1 MPEVDLILLHP
12 PSVYDFRKKSIMYG
26 PVSDVVPSTQIF
38 EMYPIGFMTILEYLE
53 RHGYSVRIINVAL
66 RMLRSRR
73 FDVEKLIR
81 SLNPA
86 AFGLDLHWLV
96 HAQGGLELAK
106 IIKKYH
112 PQTPV
117 IFGGLSASYY
127 HEQLILYPQ
136 VDYVIRGDSAEEPLR
151 QLLSAIKQK
160 TSAEDVPNL
169 TWKDGDRVRVNELSN
184 VPSDLNGIA
193 FDYRKIM
200 RSSARHFDMVG
211 HLPFRD
217 WLSYPIL
224 AALSCRG
231 CVHNC
236 LICGGSATAY
246 QNICRRRSPAYRD
259 AELVAQDITLIS
271 QYIIAPI
278 IILGDILQ
286 AGPQYAEDLL
296 NQLKGKNI
304 KNHIALEFFSPPSR
318 EFLQMVADS
327 IPNFNMQIS
336 PESHDEEIR
345 RTFGRAYDNHSLER
359 SIENALELGC
369 KRVDVFF
376 MIGLP
381 GQTSQ
386 SVSQTIGY
394 CEELLEKYGGTGFQP
409 RRKASCGV
417 KTRPRW
423 PCHWSDG
430 KIHPYISPLAPFLD
444 PGSQAFENPQ
454 RYGYRLFYKTLEEHR
469 QALLQPSWKYMLN
482 YETEWMSRDE
492 LVTSTY
498 DAALELN
505 RLKAKYGLLKQKEA
519 EKIEVRIKEAK
530 ELVQRID
537 RIVSIQDKKLQE
549 QKMVELTNRFDQLG
563 SSTIC
568 GKKELRWPTRL
579 VRFNLL
585 KVLQAALARN

>member
-1 MPEVDLILLHP
+1 MAETDLILLHP
-12 PSVYDFRKKSIMYG
+12 PSVYDFRKKAIMYG

-73 FDVEKLIR
+73 FDAEKLIR

-127 HEQLILYPQ
+127 HEQLIGYPQ
-136 VDYVIRGDSAEEPLR
+136 VDYVVRGDSAEEPLR
-151 QLLSAIKQK
+151 QLLSTIKEK
-160 TSAEDVPNL
+160 MSAQSVPNL
-169 TWKDGDRVRVNELSN
+169 TWKDGDKVRVNELSN
-184 VPSDLNGIA
+184 VPSDLNNIT

-200 RSSARHFDMVG
+200 RSSARHFDIVG

-224 AALSCRG
+224 TTLSCRG

-236 LICGGSATAY
+236 LICGGSAAAY
-246 QNICRRRSPAYRD
+246 RHICRRNAPAYRS
-259 AELVAQDITLIS
+259 AQLIAQDMALIS
-271 QYIIAPI
+271 QYTKAPI

-286 AGPQYAEDLL
+286 AGLGYARDLL
-296 NQLKGKNI
+296 NELKGKNM
-304 KNHIALEFFSPPSR
+304 KNHIALEFFSPPPR
-318 EFLQMVADS
+318 KFLEMVAET

-336 PESHDEEIR
+336 PESHDEKIR
-345 RTFGRAYDNHSLER
+345 RAFGRAYDNHSLER

-376 MIGLP
+376 MVGLP

-394 CEELLEKYGGTGFQP
+394 CEELLEKYGRNGS
-409 RRKASCGV
+409 A
-417 KTRPRW
+417 
-423 PCHWSDG
+423 

-444 PGSQAFENPQ
+444 PGSLAFEDPQ
-454 RYGYRLFYKTLEEHR
+454 KYGYRLFYKTLEEHR

-492 LVTSTY
+492 LVASTY
-498 DAALELN
+498 DAAFELN

-519 EKIEVRIKEAK
+519 KNIEVRIRKAK
-530 ELVQRID
+530 ELIRRID
-537 RIVSIQDKKLQE
+537 EIVLIKDKELRE

-568 GKKELRWPTRL
+568 GKKELRWPARL

-585 KVLQAALARN
+585 KVLQAALAGN

>member
-1 MPEVDLILLHP
+1 MAQREESRLMPEVDLILLHP
-12 PSVYDFRKKSIMYG
+12 PSVYDFRKKAIMFG

-53 RHGYSVRIINVAL
+53 RYGYSVRIINVAL
-66 RMLRSRR
+66 RMLRSHR

-96 HAQGGLELAK
+96 HAQGSLELAK

-112 PQTPV
+112 TQTPV
-117 IFGGLSASYY
+117 IFGGMSASYY
-127 HEQLILYPQ
+127 HKQLISYPQ
-136 VDYVIRGDSAEEPLR
+136 IDYVLRGDSAEEPLR
-151 QLLSAIKQK
+151 QLLSVIKEK
-160 TSAEDVPNL
+160 KSTENVPNL
-169 TWKDGDRVRVNELSN
+169 TWKDGDNIRINELSY
-184 VPSDLNGIA
+184 VSSDLNDIA

-200 RSSARHFDMVG
+200 RSSARHFDLVG

-217 WLSYPIL
+217 WLNYPIL

-236 LICGGSATAY
+236 LICGGSAAAY
-246 QNICRRRSPAYRD
+246 QNICQRRSPAYRSS
-259 AELVAQDITLIS
+259 ELIAQDITLIS
-271 QYIIAPI
+271 QYIGAPI
-278 IILGDILQ
+278 FILGDILQ
-286 AGPQYAEDLL
+286 AGPEYARDLL
-296 NQLKGKNI
+296 SKLKRKNI

-318 EFLQMVADS
+318 KFLEMVADS

-345 RTFGRAYDNHSLER
+345 RTFGRAYDNHSLEKC
-359 SIENALELGC
+359 IEDALELGC

-386 SVSQTIGY
+386 SVRGTIGY
-394 CEELLEKYGGTGFQP
+394 CEELLGKYD
-409 RRKASCGV
+409 RAS
-417 KTRPRW
+417 RA
-423 PCHWSDG
+423 

-444 PGSQAFENPQ
+444 PGSPAFENPQ

-482 YETEWMSRDE
+482 YETEWMSRGE

-530 ELVQRID
+530 ELIRRID
-537 RIVSIQDKKLQE
+537 QIVSIQDKKLQE
-549 QKMVELTNRFDQLG
+549 QKMGELTNQFNQL
-563 SSTIC
+563 SDSTIC
-568 GKKELRWPTRL
+568 GKEELRWPSRL
-579 VRFNLL
+579 VRFNLF
-585 KVLQAALARN
+585 KVFHAALTKNQSRLKRD

>member
-1 MPEVDLILLHP
+1 MAETDLILLHP
-12 PSVYDFRKKSIMYG
+12 PSVYDFRKKAIMYG
-26 PVSDVVPSTQIF
+26 PVSDGIPSTQIF

-81 SLNPA
+81 SLNTA

-127 HEQLILYPQ
+127 HEQLIGYPQ

-151 QLLSAIKQK
+151 QLLSTIKEK
-160 TSAEDVPNL
+160 LSAGDVPNL

-184 VPSDLNGIA
+184 VPSDLNGIT

-200 RSSARHFDMVG
+200 RSSARHFDVVG

-217 WLSYPIL
+217 WLNYPIL
-224 AALSCRG
+224 VALSCRG

-236 LICGGSATAY
+236 LICGGSAAAY
-246 QNICRRRSPAYRD
+246 RHICRRNAPAYRS
-259 AELVAQDITLIS
+259 AQLIAQDMALIS
-271 QYIIAPI
+271 QYTGAPI
-278 IILGDILQ
+278 FILGDILQ

-296 NQLKGKNI
+296 NQLKGKNM
-304 KNHIALEFFSPPSR
+304 KNHIALEFFSPPPR
-318 EFLQMVADS
+318 KFLEMVAET

-336 PESHDEEIR
+336 PESHDEKIR
-345 RTFGRAYDNHSLER
+345 RTFGRAYDNRSLER
-359 SIENALELGC
+359 SIENAIELGC

-376 MIGLP
+376 IIGLP

-394 CEELLEKYGGTGFQP
+394 CEELLEKYGRNGS
-409 RRKASCGV
+409 A
-417 KTRPRW
+417 
-423 PCHWSDG
+423 

-498 DAALELN
+498 AAALELN

-530 ELVQRID
+530 ELIRRID
-537 RIVSIQDKKLQE
+537 EIVLIKDKELRE
-549 QKMVELTNRFDQLG
+549 QKMVELTNRFEQLG

-585 KVLQAALARN
+585 KVLQAALARS

>member
-1 MPEVDLILLHP
+1 MAETDLILLHP
-12 PSVYDFRKKSIMYG
+12 PSVYDFRKKAIMYG

-73 FDVEKLIR
+73 FDAEKLIR

-127 HEQLILYPQ
+127 HEQLIGYPQ

-151 QLLSAIKQK
+151 QLLSAIKEK
-160 TSAEDVPNL
+160 MSAQSVPNL
-169 TWKDGDRVRVNELSN
+169 TWKDGDKVRVNELSN
-184 VPSDLNGIA
+184 VPSDLNNIT

-200 RSSARHFDMVG
+200 RSSARHFDIVG

-217 WLSYPIL
+217 WLNYPIL
-224 AALSCRG
+224 VALSCRG

-246 QNICRRRSPAYRD
+246 RHICRRNAPAYRS
-259 AELVAQDITLIS
+259 AQLIAQDMALIS
-271 QYIIAPI
+271 QYTRAPI

-286 AGPQYAEDLL
+286 AGLGYARDLL
-296 NQLKGKNI
+296 NELKGKNM
-304 KNHIALEFFSPPSR
+304 KNHIALEFFSPPPR
-318 EFLQMVADS
+318 KFLEMVAET

-336 PESHDEEIR
+336 PESHDEKIR
-345 RTFGRAYDNHSLER
+345 RAFGRAYDNHSLER

-376 MIGLP
+376 MVGLP

-394 CEELLEKYGGTGFQP
+394 CEELLEKYGRNGS
-409 RRKASCGV
+409 A
-417 KTRPRW
+417 
-423 PCHWSDG
+423 

-444 PGSQAFENPQ
+444 PGSLAFEDPQ
-454 RYGYRLFYKTLEEHR
+454 KYGYRLFYKTLEEHR

-492 LVTSTY
+492 LVASTY
-498 DAALELN
+498 DAAFELN

-519 EKIEVRIKEAK
+519 ENIEVRIRKAK
-530 ELVQRID
+530 ELIRRID
-537 RIVSIQDKKLQE
+537 EIVLIKDKELRE

-568 GKKELRWPTRL
+568 GKKELRWPARL

-585 KVLQAALARN
+585 KVLQAALAGN

>member
-1 MPEVDLILLHP
+1 MAKTDLILLHP
-12 PSVYDFRKKSIMYG
+12 PSVYDFRKKAIMYG
-26 PVSDVVPSTQIF
+26 PVSDGIPSTQIF

-73 FDVEKLIR
+73 FDAEKLIR

-117 IFGGLSASYY
+117 IFGGISASYY
-127 HEQLILYPQ
+127 HEQLIGYPQ

-151 QLLSAIKQK
+151 QLLSRLKEK
-160 TSAEDVPNL
+160 LSTEDVPNL

-184 VPSDLNGIA
+184 VSSDLNSIAA

-200 RSSARHFDMVG
+200 RSSARHFDLIG
-211 HLPFRD
+211 HLPFRG
-217 WLSYPIL
+217 WLNYPIL
-224 AALSCRG
+224 ATLSWRG
-231 CVHNC
+231 CIHNC
-236 LICGGSATAY
+236 LICGGSAVAY
-246 QNICRRRSPAYRD
+246 RHIFRRRSPAYRSPQ
-259 AELVAQDITLIS
+259 LVVQDIALIS
-271 QYIIAPI
+271 QYTRAPI
-278 IILGDILQ
+278 IILGDIRQ

-296 NQLKGKNI
+296 NQLKGKKI
-304 KNHIALEFFSPPSR
+304 KNHIALEFFSPPPR
-318 EFLQMVADS
+318 KFLEMMAET

-336 PESHDEEIR
+336 PESHDEKIR

-359 SIENALELGC
+359 SIENAIELGC

-376 MIGLP
+376 MIGLS

-386 SVSQTIGY
+386 SVSQTIEY
-394 CEELLEKYGGTGFQP
+394 CEELLEKYGRNG
-409 RRKASCGV
+409 S
-417 KTRPRW
+417 
-423 PCHWSDG
+423 S

-444 PGSQAFENPQ
+444 PGSRAFENPQ
-454 RYGYRLFYKTLEEHR
+454 KHGYRLFYKTLEEHR

-498 DAALELN
+498 DAAFELN
-505 RLKAKYGLLKQKEA
+505 RLKAKYGLVKQKEA
-519 EKIEVRIKEAK
+519 EKIEVRIKESK
-530 ELVQRID
+530 ELIRRID
-537 RIVSIQDKKLQE
+537 EIVSIQDKKLQE
-549 QKMVELTNRFDQLG
+549 QKMVELTNRSDQLD

-568 GKKELRWPTRL
+568 RKKELRWPTRL
-579 VRFNLL
+579 VKFNLL
-585 KVLQAALARN
+585 KVLQAALAGS

>member
-1 MPEVDLILLHP
+1 MPKVDLILLHP
-12 PSVYDFRKKSIMYG
+12 PTVYDFRKKAIMFG

-66 RMLRSRR
+66 RMLRNRR

-96 HAQGGLELAK
+96 HVQGGLELAK
-106 IIKKYH
+106 ITKKYH

-127 HEQLILYPQ
+127 HEQLIGYPE

-151 QLLSAIKQK
+151 QLLSTIKEK
-160 TSAEDVPNL
+160 ISAEDVPNL
-169 TWKDGDRVRVNELSN
+169 TWKDRDRVRVNKLSN
-184 VPSDLNGIA
+184 VPSDLNDIA
-193 FDYRKIM
+193 FDYRKII
-200 RSSARHFDMVG
+200 RSSARHFDLVG

-217 WLSYPIL
+217 WLNYPIL

-231 CVHNC
+231 CVHDC

-246 QNICRRRSPAYRD
+246 QNICGRCSPAYRS
-259 AELVAQDITLIS
+259 AELIAQDVALIS
-271 QYIIAPI
+271 QYIRAPI
-278 IILGDILQ
+278 IILGDIRQ
-286 AGPQYAEDLL
+286 AGPEYARDLL
-296 NQLKGKNI
+296 SKLKGKNI

-318 EFLQMVADS
+318 EFLQMVANS

-336 PESHDEEIR
+336 PESHDEKIR
-345 RTFGRAYDNHSLER
+345 STFGRAYDNHSLES
-359 SIENALELGC
+359 SIADALELGC

-394 CEELLEKYGGTGFQP
+394 CEWLLERYGRG
-409 RRKASCGV
+409 S
-417 KTRPRW
+417 
-423 PCHWSDG
+423 SS

-444 PGSQAFENPQ
+444 PGSQVFENPQ
-454 RYGYRLFYKTLEEHR
+454 RYGYRLFYKTLEQHR

-492 LVTSTY
+492 LVASTY
-498 DAALELN
+498 DAALGLN
-505 RLKAKYGLLKQKEA
+505 RLKAKYGLLKRKEA

-530 ELVQRID
+530 ELIRRID
-537 RIVSIQDKKLQE
+537 QIVLIKDKKLQE
-549 QKMVELTNRFDQLG
+549 QKMGELTNQFEQLS

-568 GKKELRWPTRL
+568 GKEELRWPTRL
-579 VRFNLL
+579 VRLNLL
-585 KVLQAALARN
+585 KVLQAALTKNYPRLKRN

>member
-1 MPEVDLILLHP
+1 MAKTDLILLHP
-12 PSVYDFRKKSIMYG
+12 PSVYDFRKKAVMYG
-26 PVSDVVPSTQIF
+26 PFSDVVPSTQIF

-66 RMLRSRR
+66 RMLRSCR

-96 HAQGGLELAK
+96 HVQGGLELAK

-127 HEQLILYPQ
+127 HEQLIGYPQ
-136 VDYVIRGDSAEEPLR
+136 VDYVVRGDSAEEPLR
-151 QLLSAIKQK
+151 QLLSTIKEK
-160 TSAEDVPNL
+160 LSAEDVPNL
-169 TWKDGDRVRVNELSN
+169 TWKDGDRVRANELSN
-184 VPSDLNGIA
+184 VPSDLNNIA

-200 RSSARHFDMVG
+200 RSSARHFDLVG

-224 AALSCRG
+224 TTLSCKG

-236 LICGGSATAY
+236 LNCGGSAAAY
-246 QNICRRRSPAYRD
+246 RHICRRNAPAYRS
-259 AELVAQDITLIS
+259 AQLIAQDMALIS
-271 QYIIAPI
+271 QYSRAPI

-286 AGPQYAEDLL
+286 AGPGYARDLL
-296 NQLKGKNI
+296 NELNGKNI
-304 KNHIALEFFSPPSR
+304 KNHIALEFLSPPSR
-318 EFLQMVADS
+318 EFLQMMADS

-336 PESHDEEIR
+336 PESHDEKIR
-345 RTFGRAYDNHSLER
+345 RAFGRAYDNHSLER

-394 CEELLEKYGGTGFQP
+394 CEELLEKYGRG
-409 RRKASCGV
+409 SN
-417 KTRPRW
+417 
-423 PCHWSDG
+423 G

-444 PGSQAFENPQ
+444 PGSRAFENPQ
-454 RYGYRLFYKTLEEHR
+454 KYGYRLFYKTLEEHR

-530 ELVQRID
+530 ELIRRID
-537 RIVSIQDKKLQE
+537 EIVSIQDKKLQE
-549 QKMVELTNRFDQLG
+549 QKMVELTNQFAQLG
-563 SSTIC
+563 SSSIC

-585 KVLQAALARN
+585 KVLQAALAGS

>member
-1 MPEVDLILLHP
+1 
-12 PSVYDFRKKSIMYG
+12 MYG

-53 RHGYSVRIINVAL
+53 RYGYSVRIINVAL
-66 RMLRSRR
+66 MMLRNRR

-81 SLNPA
+81 SLKPA

-96 HAQGGLELAK
+96 HAQGSLELAK

-127 HEQLILYPQ
+127 HEQLVLYPQ
-136 VDYVIRGDSAEEPLR
+136 VDYVVRGDSAEEPLR
-151 QLLSAIKQK
+151 QLLSAIKEKRTAQ
-160 TSAEDVPNL
+160 SVPNL
-169 TWKDGDRVRVNELSN
+169 TWKDGDRVRSNELSN

-200 RSSARHFDMVG
+200 RSSARHFDVVG

-224 AALSCRG
+224 TTLSCRG

-236 LICGGSATAY
+236 LICGGSAAAY
-246 QNICRRRSPAYRD
+246 RHICRRNAPAYRS
-259 AELVAQDITLIS
+259 AQLIAQDMALIS
-271 QYIIAPI
+271 QYTKAPI

-286 AGPQYAEDLL
+286 AGPGYARDLL
-296 NQLKGKNI
+296 KELNGKNI
-304 KNHIALEFFSPPSR
+304 KNHHIALEFFSPPSR

-336 PESHDEEIR
+336 PESHDEKIR
-345 RTFGRAYDNHSLER
+345 RAFGRAYDNHSLER

-394 CEELLEKYGGTGFQP
+394 CEELLEKYGRNG
-409 RRKASCGV
+409 S
-417 KTRPRW
+417 
-423 PCHWSDG
+423 S

-444 PGSQAFENPQ
+444 PGSRAFENPQ
-454 RYGYRLFYKTLEEHR
+454 KYGYRLFYKTLEEHR

-498 DAALELN
+498 AAALELN
-505 RLKAKYGLLKQKEA
+505 RLKAKYGLLQQKEA
-519 EKIEVRIKEAK
+519 EKIEVRIKEAQ
-530 ELVQRID
+530 ELIHRID
-537 RIVSIQDKKLQE
+537 EIVSIQDKKLQE
-549 QKMVELTNRFDQLG
+549 QKMVELRNQFAQLG